1 MWDFSISRTL
11 GIMARTM
18 PFILTRLAVYFGI
31 TFAYLVA
38 IGAGTGI
45 GYGIGSISDEPG
57 AFAMWG
63 GIAGFGIVSVVVY
76 WIREYI
82 LYMVKAGHIAVMV
95 EMIDGRPVNEGK
107 GQVAHARE
115 VVTERFGEANAL
127 FALDQ
132 IIKGVIAVI
141 TGLIGGIARFIPI
154 PGLDGLAGFLNG
166 VVRMS
171 LTYVDEVVLGYNIRV
186 RSTNPWETSRHGL
199 VLYAQN
205 ARVMIKNAV
214 WLTLIMWALSALI
227 FLVMLA
233 PAGLLVWLVP
243 SAGSGW
249 TFVAAVVFA
258 WALKAAILEPFAI
271 AALMEVYFRTIE
283 GQVPD
288 PSWDRKLAGASDKF
302 RDLVRKAGEHVPT
315 ASRAETATPPPV
327 TPGNGEA
334 RNA

>member
-11 GIMARTM
+11 GIMGRTM

-31 TFAYLVA
+31 TLAYMLAV
-38 IGAGTGI
+38 GAGTGV
-45 GYGIGSISDEPG
+45 GYGMGTISGDP
-57 AFAMWG
+57 ASFAMWG
-63 GIAGFGIVSVVVY
+63 GIVGFGIVSAVIY

-95 EMIDGRPVNEGK
+95 ELIDGRQIENGK
-107 GQVAHARE
+107 GQVAYARE
-115 VVTERFGEANAL
+115 VVQNRFGEANAL

-132 IIKGVIAVI
+132 LIKGVIAVV
-141 TGLIGGIARFIPI
+141 TGLIGGVARFLPI
-154 PGLDGLAGFLNG
+154 PGLDALAGFLNG
-166 VVRMS
+166 VIRMS
-171 LTYVDEVVLGYNIRV
+171 LTYVDEVVLGYNIRT
-186 RSTNPWETSRHGL
+186 RSDNPWESSRQGL
-199 VLYAQN
+199 VFYAQN
-205 ARVMIKNAV
+205 AKIMIKNAV
-214 WLTLIMWALSALI
+214 WLTLIMWALSFVI

-249 TFVAAVVFA
+249 TFVAAILFA

-271 AALMEVYFRTIE
+271 AALMDVYFRAIE

-288 PSWDRKLAGASDKF
+288 PAWDRKLADASGKF
-302 RDLVRKAGEHVPT
+302 RELIGKASSYIPT
-315 ASRAETATPPPV
+315 ASRAEAATPPAA

>member
-63 GIAGFGIVSVVVY
+63 GVAGFGLVSAIVY

-95 EMIDGRPVNEGK
+95 EMLDGRPIADGK
-107 GQVAHARE
+107 GQIAHARD

-132 IIKGVIAVI
+132 LIKGVIAVV
-141 TGLIGGIARFIPI
+141 TGLIGGVARFLPI
-154 PGLDGLAGFLNG
+154 PGLDALAGFLNG
-166 VVRMS
+166 VIRMS

-205 ARVMIKNAV
+205 AKVMIKNAV
-214 WLTLIMWALSALI
+214 WLTLIMWALSFVI
-227 FLVMLA
+227 FLIMLA

-249 TFVAAVVFA
+249 TFVAAIVFA
-258 WALKAAILEPFAI
+258 WALKAAILEPFAV
-271 AALMEVYFRTIE
+271 AALMDVYFRTIE
-283 GQVPD
+283 GQAPD
-288 PSWDRKLAGASDKF
+288 PAWDQRLAGASGKF
-302 RDLVRKAGEHVPT
+302 LELIGKARDYAPQRQAVPDQIP
-315 ASRAETATPPPV
+315 AT
-327 TPGNGEA
+327 GA
-334 RNA
+334 